1 MSELQLSF
9 LDTTPAKFDVNAVDD
24 GVVSSEFTTQEPA
37 GQALSQR
44 PVDDWVF
51 GLGFTNWKNVIDH
64 AIQTGHYEL
73 FAADHGFSG
82 LRKRGYRYAPIPKL
96 PSAGAVYV
104 QQRLMLLAAQRGVAF
119 GRNERMVQAGPEF
132 LHKCVVENG
141 HCDLMVKLG
150 GGVFRASL
158 FVDQLDFADGAT
170 PDPSHIAMQLARC
183 FETAGAQADLRLEK
197 GCMSMAAHMVRVV
210 HGLR

>member
-24 GVVSSEFTTQEPA
+24 GLVSSEFTTQGPA

-73 FAADHGFSG
+73 FTDDDGFCG

-132 LHKCVVENG
+132 LHKCVVEHG
-141 HCDLMVKLG
+141 HCDLMVKLAG
-150 GGVFRASL
+150 EVFRASL
-158 FVDQLDFADGAT
+158 FVDQLNFSDGAT

-183 FETAGAQADLRLEK
+183 FEAAGAQADLRLEK
-197 GCMSMAAHMVRVV
+197 GCTSMAAHLLRVV
-210 HGLR
+210 HGLS